1 MSVVSL
7 TKTRNFARHCLPSP
21 RCIDGSVYVARHS
34 RGKHFNGLSSHT
46 GGKEGGGGGGLAI
59 LLLAATCHRNCGSEP
74 FKVYTTS
81 KTVFFFY
88 AIRDR

>member
-1 MSVVSL
+1 MGPCTL
-7 TKTRNFARHCLPSP
+7 RDTRGENISMDYHLIQGER
-21 RCIDGSVYVARHS
+21 
-34 RGKHFNGLSSHT
+34 K
-46 GGKEGGGGGGLAI
+46 GGGGGGLAI